1 MSDRRLQVFY
11 AVGKVLSFTK
21 AAESLHMTQPAVTFQ
36 VRQLEEHFKA
46 RLFDR
51 THNRISMTEAGQ
63 VVFRYAERIFELYDE
78 MEQAVGEITGEMS
91 GHLVIGASTT
101 LAEYVLPS
109 LLGEFS
115 QRFPEVTISLKVGNT
130 DAVVA
135 MVEENTIDLGIVE
148 APVVSGHLD
157 VEVCRQDELVM
168 IVPPGHEMAGL
179 SSVVPGQ
186 LVDKV
191 FVSREQGSGT
201 RGVFQTYLADNG
213 VENDTINV
221 ILDLAS
227 PEAVKGAVEAG
238 MGLSVVSRTILAKEL
253 RLGTLIAVPLDP
265 RLLRPFSFVRKKQK
279 FRLPVMTELLEF
291 ARVYFQNH
299 ESP

>member
-21 AAESLHMTQPAVTFQ
+21 AAEALHMTQPAVTFQ
-36 VRQLEEHFKA
+36 VRQLEDHFKA

-63 VVFRYAERIFELYDE
+63 VVFGYAERIFELYDE
-78 MEQAVGEITGEMS
+78 LEHAVGELTGDVS
-91 GHLVIGASTT
+91 GHLVMGASTT

-115 QRFPEVTISLKVGNT
+115 RNFPDVTISLKVGNT

-135 MVEENTIDLGIVE
+135 MVEDNSIDLGIVE
-148 APVVSGHLD
+148 APVISGNLD
-157 VEVCRQDELVM
+157 VEVCQQDELVV
-168 IVPPGHEMAGL
+168 IVAPDHELAGNQAV
-179 SSVVPGQ
+179 SPGQ
-186 LVDKV
+186 LVDRI
-191 FVSREQGSGT
+191 FVSREAGSGT
-201 RGVFQTYLADNG
+201 RGVFHTYLADQG
-213 VENDTINV
+213 IEIDTLNST
-221 ILDLAS
+221 LDLAS

-238 MGLSVVSRTILAKEL
+238 MGLSVVSRAIVGKEL
-253 RLGTLIAVPLDP
+253 RLGTLKAIPLQP

-279 FRLPVMTELLEF
+279 FRLPVMTELLGF
-291 ARVYFQNH
+291 ARSYF
-299 ESP
+299 ETKSGA